1 MNLHYIKKALLHLFT
16 YKNSFWLDR
25 ASLLEKSH
33 KETFYL
39 QITAI
44 YQSLAKKKNMD
55 RDLFYESNLKND
67 PLVWQNHAYI
77 EVLKRMYR

>member
-1 MNLHYIKKALLHLFT
+1 MNLHYIKKHLHLFT
-16 YKNSFWLDR
+16 YKNSFGLDR

-67 PLVWQNHAYI
+67 PLV
-77 EVLKRMYR
+77 